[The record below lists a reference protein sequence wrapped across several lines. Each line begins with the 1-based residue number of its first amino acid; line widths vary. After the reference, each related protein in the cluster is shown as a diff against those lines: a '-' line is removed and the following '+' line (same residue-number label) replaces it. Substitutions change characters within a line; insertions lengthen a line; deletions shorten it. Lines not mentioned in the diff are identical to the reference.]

1 MTDLSPT
8 SDQDQDLSQ
17 IVATRGALPDAPM
30 AMPLQIVEQPSLLQG
45 TLANWLRPRLYRH
58 TKAGR

>member
-8 SDQDQDLSQ
+8 SDPELSQ
-17 IVATRGALPDAPM
+17 IVATLGALPDAPM
-30 AMPLQIVEQPSLLQG
+30 AMPLQIVEQPRRVQG
-45 TLANWLRPRLYRH
+45 WLANWLRPGLYRQ